1 MENILGWSFLLIILF
16 FIFFWTK
23 KYPHIKNFLLVA
35 FLLRALCVIFDNH
48 DLITLPDSTA
58 DAQTFERKARYFSN
72 NYGLLVV
79 KDFFRGD
86 SLLMVRIISVFYTIF
101 GESKMMAQSISVAL
115 GTASVY
121 LVYLLSSI
129 TWDQKSATKAAWVV
143 ALFPSL
149 ILYSSLTLRE
159 VYIVFLLLVGLIG
172 IARYIRNNT
181 INSFLQVLLSFYALI
196 FFHGA
201 ASLGGFIFLFY
212 VLLNSIKKQLI
223 NLFDLKINIL
233 SLMTA
238 IIASIPVVLF
248 LTNNLSIPYMP
259 SLYDLPTIL
268 FQSNVAIK
276 FLDARSAYPDWF
288 MIKNIYELIPKTI
301 LKTIYFLYSPFV
313 WDIKTNY
320 HMIGFFDTIPYFVL
334 TIYLIQN
341 KNAIWANPVARI
353 FIIIFFVYIII
364 HGLGVG
370 NFGTAIRHKSKFV
383 VIMIV
388 LAAPKINKFVFSV
401 QKKIYK
407 SVQKKT
413 YKK

>member
-79 KDFFRGD
+79 KDFFRGG

-129 TWDQKSATKAAWVV
+129 VWDQKSATKAAWVV

-159 VYIVFLLLVGLIG
+159 VYIVFLLLIGLIG

-201 ASLGGFIFLFY
+201 ASLGGLIFLSY

-233 SLMTA
+233 SFMVA

-259 SLYDLPTIL
+259 NLYDLPTIL

-301 LKTIYFLYSPFV
+301 LKTIYFLY
-313 WDIKTNY
+313 
-320 HMIGFFDTIPYFVL
+320 
-334 TIYLIQN
+334 
-341 KNAIWANPVARI
+341 AI
-353 FIIIFFVYIII
+353 
-364 HGLGVG
+364 
-370 NFGTAIRHKSKFV
+370 AINTLV
-383 VIMIV
+383 
-388 LAAPKINKFVFSV
+388 SV
-401 QKKIYK
+401 IYK
-407 SVQKKT
+407 
-413 YKK
+413 